1 MSVIKVTW
9 RGDEV
14 KSMVHAAER
23 SALAETADASVR
35 RAKSSHPSWKSVTGE
50 AEGSIRTM
58 GIEDKGGQLRAR
70 FGSTLP
76 YFIFLEIGARGRSG
90 DSTLRRAADVEGG
103 HLRERIAKAIR

>member
-1 MSVIKVTW
+1 MNVRLDW

-14 KSMVHAAER
+14 KHMVHAAER
-23 SALAETADASVR
+23 SALSETAEAAVR
-35 RAKSSHPSWKSVTGE
+35 RAKTSHPGWKSVTGE
-50 AEGSIRTM
+50 AEASIRTM
-58 GIEDKGGQLRAR
+58 GIEEKGPQLRAR

-76 YFIFLEIGARGRSG
+76 YFIFLEVGSRGRAG